1 MPIHKCSCSLR
12 HYSREGLR
20 ISSRKTLTV
29 EDADFQ
35 QRYKSGTKQSRRVT
49 AGVRKEGLLCHVNS
63 SRYILLR
70 YTFIAMCQASSE
82 DKSHAVVNSN
92 DIKEGLITVL
102 VGLLCA
108 FSGKPIKSQVRKD
121 QAAIQ
126 WKQTILQLLHHICES
141 RGERHF
147 FSH

>member
-1 MPIHKCSCSLR
+1 MLIHKCSYSLR

-29 EDADFQ
+29 EDTDFQ
-35 QRYKSGTKQSRRVT
+35 RRHKSGTKQSRRVT
-49 AGVRKEGLLCHVNS
+49 AAVRKEGLLCHVNS

-70 YTFIAMCQASSE
+70 YTFIAMCQVSSE
-82 DKSHAVVNSN
+82 GRSHAVVNSN
-92 DIKEGLITVL
+92 GIKEGLITVL

-108 FSGKPIKSQVRKD
+108 FSGRPIKSQVRKD
-121 QAAIQ
+121 HVAIQ
-126 WKQTILQLLHHICES
+126 WKQTILQLLHHICKS
-141 RGERHF
+141 RGERHV